1 MPKDLS
7 AERFARP
14 QPAGAVGS
22 PWMTGQFISRHLPWL
37 APAVVPRCACCQG
50 DDPEPVQPNLNWR
63 SGIPS
68 RMRRTP
74 AFRSLPEPLS
84 DALCEIAKVM
94 LQDKRPRCRIR
105 PRFAGDKLAIVDPAL
120 VRGKERLM
128 SSISIL
134 ARSTARLANRRA
146 GRSANSLQTTN
157 LSPDGEMSQGL
168 LRRLR
173 RGR

>member
-1 MPKDLS
+1 
-7 AERFARP
+7 
-14 QPAGAVGS
+14 
-22 PWMTGQFISRHLPWL
+22 
-37 APAVVPRCACCQG
+37 
-50 DDPEPVQPNLNWR
+50 
-63 SGIPS
+63 
-68 RMRRTP
+68 
-74 AFRSLPEPLS
+74 
-84 DALCEIAKVM
+84 M